1 MFCSNCGTQIQD
13 GERFCPNCGTPV
25 GGNPD
30 IKRFIPG
37 EMNGNLGGSDMS
49 GMSENAGAGG
59 NGGYGAAGQFDG
71 NTGYDGGNGAYSGV
85 QGSYN
90 GPTGPV
96 LPLRTDRSLLI
107 YILLTVVTCGIYG
120 LIFLYLLIQDVN
132 TACNGDGEET
142 PGFLL
147 YLILSI
153 CTCGIYS
160 FIWYYK
166 LGNRLANNC
175 RRYGYT
181 VSEDGITVLLW
192 MIFGYFLCGIGP
204 FIAMNII
211 INQTND
217 VCMGYNRANGM
228 A

>member
-30 IKRFIPG
+30 IKRFIPD
-37 EMNGNLGGSDMS
+37 EMNGNLGGSDMT
-49 GMSENAGAGG
+49 GMPGNAGAGG
-59 NGGYGAAGQFDG
+59 NGGYGAARI
-71 NTGYDGGNGAYSGV
+71 
-85 QGSYN
+85 
-90 GPTGPV
+90 
-96 LPLRTDRSLLI
+96 PLRTDRSLLI
-107 YILLTVVTCGIYG
+107 CILLTIVTCGIYG

-211 INQTND
+211 INQTNN

-228 A
+228 G